1 MYLINTN
8 IEEVLEEF
16 QFVDSWIET
25 VCKNI
30 LHKEQEDCKITTFY
44 DYGYFISKSKGP
56 NLDQFDMLFDERLK
70 LELSKVRV
78 NVTIKINNL
87 VLSNRLKKGLM
98 PQIIKSLVTEIT
110 KYKMI
115 VECEFHGKED
125 IKNSIPEFD
134 NSVVSIE
141 IIRQEIP
148 EDKVVD
154 DYFDLDDILDNI
166 AKNGLESLTENEK
179 KFLDKRSKEI

>member
-1 MYLINTN
+1 MYLINTTL
-8 IEEVLEEF
+8 EEVLKEF

-30 LHKEQEDCKITTFY
+30 LHKEKESCKISTYY
-44 DYGYFISKSKGP
+44 DYGYFVSKAKGT
-56 NLDQFDMLFDERLK
+56 NLEQFDMHYNERLEI
-70 LELSKVRV
+70 ELSKVRV
-78 NVTIKINNL
+78 SVTTKIDNL
-87 VLSNRLKKGLM
+87 VLSNRLKKGLI
-98 PQIIKSLVTEIT
+98 PEIIKSIVTEIT

-115 VECEFHGKED
+115 VECEFHGNEN

-141 IIRQEIP
+141 IIRQELP
-148 EDKVVD
+148 EDKVVG
-154 DYFDLDDILDNI
+154 DYFDMDEILDNI
-166 AKNGLESLTENEK
+166 AKNGIDSLTENER

>member
-1 MYLINTN
+1 MYLINTD
-8 IEEVLEEF
+8 IEKVLEEF

-78 NVTIKINNL
+78 NITIKINNL
-87 VLSNRLKKGLM
+87 VLSN
-98 PQIIKSLVTEIT
+98 
-110 KYKMI
+110 
-115 VECEFHGKED
+115 
-125 IKNSIPEFD
+125 
-134 NSVVSIE
+134 
-141 IIRQEIP
+141 
-148 EDKVVD
+148 
-154 DYFDLDDILDNI
+154 
-166 AKNGLESLTENEK
+166 
-179 KFLDKRSKEI
+179 